1 MDLQELRRRIDRIDD
16 ELVRL
21 FAERMDV
28 AAEVAAYKKEKG
40 LPVLDASREQA
51 KLQDVMSKAPAD
63 LQEQTAALYALIFEL
78 SRGRQEELLKKTA
91 TTHGLLG
98 EKLGHSYSPAIH
110 MMLGDA
116 DYRLFEKSPEEL
128 EDFLLRGDFE
138 GLNVTIPY
146 KKAVIPYCAELSDT
160 AKAIGSVNTLVRRA
174 DGALYGDNTDAFGF
188 RSMVARCGVSAAGKK
203 ALVLGSGGASVTVQ
217 AVLREMGAKVVV
229 ISRSGED
236 NYENLSR
243 HSDAALIVNTTPV
256 GMYPNNGEAPLSLDG
271 FPNLEAVLDVVYNPA
286 RTALLL
292 AAEERGIPAVG
303 GLRML
308 VAQAKAAAEQFQH
321 RPIADSEIDRIE
333 DALTKQMRNIIL
345 VGMPGCGKST
355 LAKALGE
362 ALGREVYDADSE
374 IECAAGMTI
383 PEIFSRFGE
392 GEFRRLET
400 EALRKL
406 GKLSG
411 AVIATG
417 GGAVLREENYPLL
430 HQNGI
435 IVFVERELSALPTAG
450 RPISMQSDLAKLYEE
465 RLPRYQRFADVSV
478 RNDGSIEEL
487 CRRVMEEC
495 V

>member
-1 MDLQELRRRIDRIDD
+1 M
-16 ELVRL
+16 
-21 FAERMDV
+21 
-28 AAEVAAYKKEKG
+28 G
-40 LPVLDASREQA
+40 
-51 KLQDVMSKAPAD
+51 
-63 LQEQTAALYALIFEL
+63 
-78 SRGRQEELLKKTA
+78 
-91 TTHGLLG
+91 THGLLG

-110 MMLGDA
+110 AMLGDE

-128 EDFLLRGDFE
+128 GDFLRRGDFE

-174 DGALYGDNTDAFGF
+174 DGTLYGDNTDAFGF
-188 RSMVARCGVSAAGKK
+188 RVMVERCGVSAAGKK
-203 ALVLGSGGASVTVQ
+203 VLVLGSGGASVTVQ
-217 AVLREMGAKVVV
+217 AVLREMGAEVVV
-229 ISRSGED
+229 ISRRGED

-243 HSDAALIVNTTPV
+243 HSDAAIIVNTTPV
-256 GMYPNNGEAPLSLDG
+256 GMYPNNGEAPLSLNA
-271 FPNLEAVLDVVYNPA
+271 FPALEAVLDVVYNPA

-292 AAEERGIPAVG
+292 MAEERGLPAVG

-308 VAQAKAAAEQFQH
+308 VAQAKAAAEQFQRH
-321 RPIADSEIDRIE
+321 HIADSEIDRIE
-333 DALTKQMRNIIL
+333 DGLTKQMRNIIF

-374 IECAAGMTI
+374 IERMAGMTI

-406 GKLSG
+406 GKCSG

-435 IVFVERELSALPTAG
+435 IVFVQRELSALPTAG
-450 RPISMQSDLAKLYEE
+450 RPISMQNDLGKLYEE
-465 RLPRYQRFADVSV
+465 RLPSYQRFADVTVCNEGSV
-478 RNDGSIEEL
+478 EEL